1 MPSPVQTL
9 IESDCCDSFSFTER
23 RWIDTGYQNEES
35 LLAVRGL
42 FQSIPRNLGNRR
54 TLQNQVAASKSELI
68 RHLFDW
74 ANFRSSSDIEVTVHR
89 SFGQQKRLETFI
101 AENSERATVQPPA
114 YWGIAGYPIAHSLT
128 PRLFEIVGER
138 VGLDGAQCVFV
149 EADSIEEFIAN
160 IERLDGDLWLSCTA
174 PLKHSPQARLRVS
187 GPEGV
192 NAINQLKRTNGVW
205 SGTSTDGLGFVA
217 ACQHIGL
224 EPNGSVLR
232 MRGGGS
238 AARAIAAAW
247 AAEGGRIIPIA
258 GRRALL
264 SGPWDEAIIDGEEA
278 KVVEA
283 NLAIDLDA
291 AAGGGESVDLPAKR
305 QVSISYGEDATID
318 DFAVIMVAAQ
328 HLEAWKHLYAPALAD
343 SLPSLA
349 AVLEAL
355 DA

>member
-1 MPSPVQTL
+1 MGQ
-9 IESDCCDSFSFTER
+9 
-23 RWIDTGYQNEES
+23 
-35 LLAVRGL
+35 RG
-42 FQSIPRNLGNRR
+42 
-54 TLQNQVAASKSELI
+54 
-68 RHLFDW
+68 
-74 ANFRSSSDIEVTVHR
+74 
-89 SFGQQKRLETFI
+89 RLETFI
-101 AENSERATVQPPA
+101 SENSDRADVVAPA
-114 YWGIAGYPIAHSLT
+114 YWGIAGYPISHSLT
-128 PRLFEIVGER
+128 PRLFEIVGGEL
-138 VGLDGAQCVFV
+138 GLEAQSVYL
-149 EADSIEEFIAN
+149 EADSMDEFEAN
-160 IERLDGDLWLSCTA
+160 LKNLQGDVWLSCTA
-174 PLKHSPQARLRVS
+174 PLKHSPQERLGVS

-217 ACQHIGL
+217 ACRHIGL

-264 SGPWDEAIIDGEEA
+264 SGPWDSAIIEDGDA
-278 KVVEA
+278 D
-283 NLAIDLDA
+283 LAIDLDA
-291 AAGGGESVDLPAKR
+291 AAGGGESTSLSAKQ

-343 SLPSLA
+343 ELPTLTQ
-349 AVLEAL
+349 VLERL
-355 DA
+355 